1 MYTTGIPACDALR
14 EIAFTGNII
23 PQSWYKIFV
32 KRDLKNPKPH
42 LLAINVLADIVYWYR
57 PAEVRDERSGE
68 VVGYRKKFA
77 ADLLQRSYAQIA
89 EQFGC
94 SEGQAKDAIVF
105 LEEMGVVRREFRT
118 IEAKGMKY
126 NNILFLDLNADR
138 LRELTYPAKAPSPA
152 PESVNAPQEPASF
165 FVPPSAGISPE
176 GRADSNTPVPGSH
189 QRGAGKSTDPVPE
202 FHQYTENTIQ
212 ENTTKISA
220 ETSVRQ
226 SDRRVREK
234 NDLADVENAE
244 YLVALIRDRGSIPEL
259 DLKRSRMLVHW
270 LCEYRFYT
278 KHDPARTELRDHDHL
293 KAYELFTECLCG
305 MLCSRGAQTYCEGSV
320 TAADVRDAVQRL
332 APHLACGGL
341 DAFAMEVVRA
351 FCEAM
356 ETRDVQNVKGYM
368 KSVIWNAFAEFPL
381 NSEGFYAPIPV

>member
-1 MYTTGIPACDALR
+1 MI
-14 EIAFTGNII
+14 
-23 PQSWYKIFV
+23 
-32 KRDLKNPKPH
+32 
-42 LLAINVLADIVYWYR
+42 
-57 PAEVRDERSGE
+57 
-68 VVGYRKKFA
+68 GYRKKFSG
-77 ADLLQRSYAQIA
+77 DLLQRSYAQIA

-94 SEGQAKDAIVF
+94 SVGQAKDAIVF
-105 LEEMGVVRREFRT
+105 LEQMGIVMRVFRT
-118 IEAKGMKY
+118 IEAKGMNY
-126 NNILFLDLNADR
+126 SNVLFLDLDANR
-138 LRELTYPAKAPSPA
+138 LRELTYP
-152 PESVNAPQEPASF
+152 
-165 FVPPSAGISPE
+165 SADDPTE
-176 GRADSNTPVPGSH
+176 VCADPGAPVPEYH
-189 QRGAGKSTDPVPE
+189 QRGAEISAHPVSGSDR
-202 FHQYTENTIQ
+202 YTENTIQ